1 MPRQSYAQAK
11 LLIGEKNLFPTR
23 WMDGMFLELDSEAI
37 EAEVD
42 EYTRDLYKI
51 QKIFNQKVKK
61 LQIEKEE
68 RDREKK
74 RKRRMAEEDGET
86 LQEEEE
92 DELQIPQA
100 VNVCNTVMENMREFK
115 VCV

>member
-1 MPRQSYAQAK
+1 
-11 LLIGEKNLFPTR
+11 
-23 WMDGMFLELDSEAI
+23 MFLELDSEAI

-42 EYTRDLYKI
+42 EYTRELYKI
-51 QKIFNQKVKK
+51 QKIFNSKVKK

-86 LQEEEE
+86 VQEEE
-92 DELQIPQA
+92 DDDLQIPQA

-115 VCV
+115 VCTWVMCLLVGVGIAQWLERRTQD